1 MQAFGYIR
9 VSTEGQAENGVS
21 LDAQRAKIAAW
32 CDLNGYTLGEVFVDA
47 GLSGT
52 RADNRPALQ
61 QALAAVCRERG
72 ACLVVYSLSR
82 LARNT
87 RDTIEIASRLER
99 AGVDLASVSERI
111 DTSSAAG
118 KMLFRLL
125 GVMAEFESDQIS
137 ERTTMGMQQKR
148 RQSERVGAVP
158 VGYDLAENGVQ
169 LVENHVERQIVET
182 VKELR
187 TRGYSMRAIAA
198 ELTARGIQ
206 TKQGGTEWKHST
218 IQRILA
224 RSA

>member
-1 MQAFGYIR
+1 MQAIGYVR
-9 VSTEGQAENGVS
+9 VSTEGQADNGVS

-32 CDLNGYTLGEVFVDA
+32 CDLNGYSLGEVFVDA

-87 RDTIEIASRLER
+87 RDTIDIATRLER

-118 KMLFRLL
+118 KMVFRLL

-137 ERTTMGMQQKR
+137 ERTAVAMQHKR
-148 RQSERVGAVP
+148 RQGERVGAVP
-158 VGYDLAENGVQ
+158 VGYDLAADGVS
-169 LVENHVERQIVET
+169 LVENHVEQQIVGM

-187 TRGYSMRAIAA
+187 SRGYSMRAIAA
-198 ELTARGIQ
+198 ELTVRGIQ